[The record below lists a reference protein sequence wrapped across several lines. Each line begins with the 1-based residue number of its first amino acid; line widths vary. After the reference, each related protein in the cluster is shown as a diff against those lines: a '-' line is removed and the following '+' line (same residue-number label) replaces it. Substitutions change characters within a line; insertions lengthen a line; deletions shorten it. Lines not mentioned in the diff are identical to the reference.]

1 MNTDLYFKVLKH
13 NALDYVINKL
23 FLIYISIYKKKN
35 STNTIQMKQGS
46 GKIPQYHSI
55 CKYLKNVTLIIQKK
69 HNYIHIYIYIYVY
82 IYIYIHIWY
91 DIKNNVNIRQVG
103 HKLIEFLTKNT

>member
-1 MNTDLYFKVLKH
+1 M
-13 NALDYVINKL
+13 
-23 FLIYISIYKKKN
+23 
-35 STNTIQMKQGS
+35 
-46 GKIPQYHSI
+46 
-55 CKYLKNVTLIIQKK
+55 
-69 HNYIHIYIYIYVY
+69 YIYIY